1 MVQMQKMISR
11 CYDIA
16 CELSLKFNVNKS
28 HCIAFGRF
36 YKHHLTSLLLGSKP
50 IAWCSTL
57 NYLGVQ
63 MISGRYLRFD
73 IMHSKHTFYSACNN
87 IFSHSVGLDELMVLS
102 LQET

>member
-1 MVQMQKMISR
+1 MPINP
-11 CYDIA
+11 IA
-16 CELSLKFNVNKS
+16 LLLVDT
-28 HCIAFGRF
+28 RF

-63 MISGRYLRFD
+63 MISGRNLRFD
-73 IMHSKHTFYSACNN
+73 IIIMHSKRAFYSAYNN
-87 IFSHSVGLDELMVLS
+87 IFSHSDSLDELMVLS